1 MKKNLRIVSAA
12 AAALLAVAP
21 VAATSVSTVFADVN
35 TSVAGGPAQSST
47 DKINWDLSI
56 TNVAALNDGDS
67 ATKATATLA
76 TPVLPTDAK
85 VTVSQAKLYMTAD
98 ASGTAKSGA
107 DITINQATGNP
118 SSVPTSNDQTVS
130 KGCKYVA
137 LAYVTITGLKPS
149 TSYYING
156 SSTATTSDNTGT
168 IANYAVKS
176 AEFTI
181 SNADLA
187 GSPYVTET
195 NDTTKTVLT
204 SGSYALTPAD
214 YSVSKL
220 AKALATPANAV
231 EDSTTHKKPG
241 KYSAGV
247 TKPNDTTTGKNATAD
262 FVNSEADVRA
272 ALKAAGITT
281 KGSDETFDKPAAPFV
296 VTLNVRATN
305 GKTTAFPVTVDPN
318 ATTADATY
326 PVINYFN
333 KNTKVPFPKISNPSA
348 ATDDKTSSLTID
360 NIDDLT
366 YTGNTD
372 PITFNYVPVNG
383 VVDTA
388 AIKRAFTATVNTNN
402 SDKLAVD
409 VDVSKVNT
417 KVAGRYPVVVSA
429 TNADKKTTKI
439 TFMLTVG
446 AKGASY
452 KTVQSDGDVP
462 VYKIEGN
469 TVTDTKTT
477 VKNGDQIAIFGDAI
491 KVGDKSYTR
500 INSADS
506 NLYVETKYVDGSFK
520 PADKTSKTVMHNAYI
535 YDKDHKRV
543 GTKTLAAYTKV
554 DVLGATTKLA
564 DGSLVYQIGDNQYVM
579 ADNIDGTVRTLSH
592 NAYVYKTS
600 KKRADSRVL
609 RKGAK
614 VTTYGSPYT
623 FKNGKAYYRIG
634 GPSKQYVKVAN
645 FN

>member
-21 VAATSVSTVFADVN
+21 VAATSVSTAFAADAGQVTIKPGTGTPVTTNTLDVN
-35 TSVAGGPAQSST
+35 VVLNNPGALTTGSSVSDLNATIQPNQGEVNLTNSTSQVFKADQMNEGKT
-47 DKINWDLSI
+47 DTIAN
-56 TNVAALNDGDS
+56 
-67 ATKATATLA
+67 ATASA
-76 TPVLPTDAK
+76 KFDAK
-85 VTVSQAKLYMTAD
+85 GDYYLVV
-98 ASGTAKSGA
+98 
-107 DITINQATGNP
+107 
-118 SSVPTSNDQTVS
+118 
-130 KGCKYVA
+130 KGFSIK
-137 LAYVTITGLKPS
+137 GLKPNTDYTFSSS
-149 TSYYING
+149 TGKVTING
-156 SSTATTSDNTGT
+156 N
-168 IANYAVKS
+168 
-176 AEFTI
+176 
-181 SNADLA
+181 
-187 GSPYVTET
+187 
-195 NDTTKTVLT
+195 T
-204 SGSYALTPAD
+204 SGKVTTDNEGNAYISTL
-214 YSVSKL
+214 VSPVI
-220 AKALATPANAV
+220 TIG
-231 EDSTTHKKPG
+231 DSTTKGAPYVVAKKADG
-241 KYSAGV
+241 SA
-247 TKPNDTTTGKNATAD
+247 DTNSITSGTVPLNSSNNSVKQLVDAIQNAFVVKTTLNGGTNGTLKSGWTNL
-262 FVNSEADVRA
+262 EGDVRA
-272 ALKAAGITT
+272 GLKTAGITPKT
-281 KGSDETFDKPAAPFV
+281 DANGSFDIPAAPFSITANIYANNGTSGTFV
-296 VTLNVRATN
+296 INVNPA
-305 GKTTAFPVTVDPN
+305 GTTV
-318 ATTADATY
+318 ADASY
-326 PVINYFN
+326 PVISYKVKGKTAPVLTPELDAN
-333 KNTKVPFPKISNPSA
+333 NTGSA
-348 ATDDKTSSLTID
+348 NRTIE
-360 NIDDLT
+360 NIDDVLD
-366 YTGNTD
+366 GKGVN
-372 PITFNYVPVNG
+372 PISFNYVPVNG
-383 VVDTA
+383 VVDTT
-388 AIKRAFTATVNTNN
+388 AIKDAFTAKVATGNDDTLGVN
-402 SDKLAVD
+402 

-417 KVAGRYPVVVSA
+417 KVAGKYPVVVSA
-429 TNADKKTTKI
+429 TNADKKTSKV
-439 TFMLTVG
+439 TFYITVG
-446 AKGASY
+446 VKGASY

-477 VKNGDQIAIFGDAI
+477 VKNGDQIAVFGDAI

-520 PADKTSKTVMHNAYI
+520 PAEKTSKTVMHNAYI

>member
-21 VAATSVSTVFADVN
+21 VAATSVSTVFAD
-35 TSVAGGPAQSST
+35 
-47 DKINWDLSI
+47 
-56 TNVAALNDGDS
+56 
-67 ATKATATLA
+67 
-76 TPVLPTDAK
+76 TPVSVVGGTTNPAGTEGTLKLVINNALSLSDQTSADKLNVTLSTPKLPAADAGKTISVSAAPAK
-85 VTVSQAKLYMTAD
+85 VFLEGVVSLTKQSDGTVKVEGNSDEVVQKVLKADSTKYQAFT
-98 ASGTAKSGA
+98 
-107 DITINQATGNP
+107 
-118 SSVPTSNDQTVS
+118 
-130 KGCKYVA
+130 
-137 LAYVTITGLKPS
+137 
-149 TSYYING
+149 
-156 SSTATTSDNTGT
+156 
-168 IANYAVKS
+168 YA
-176 AEFTI
+176 TI
-181 SNADLA
+181 SNVKPDTSVTINGYKFTSDHAGTISNVPVLSESFSLA
-187 GSPYVTET
+187 NPGLTGAPYAKEV
-195 NDTTKTVLT
+195 T
-204 SGSYALTPAD
+204 SGKAVDSGSVDLNQ
-214 YSVSKL
+214 YSVHAIL
-220 AKALATPANAV
+220 VAIQAKYAPGITTQAGTQPAAPSFTNLRQ
-231 EDSTTHKKPG
+231 
-241 KYSAGV
+241 
-247 TKPNDTTTGKNATAD
+247 
-262 FVNSEADVRA
+262 DVRDGV
-272 ALKAAGITT
+272 KAAGITT
-281 KGSDETFDKPAAPFV
+281 RTDPDETFDKPAAPFPI
-296 VTLNVRATN
+296 TVRLSATN
-305 GKTTAFPVTVDPN
+305 GKSSSFVVTVNPN
-318 ATTADATY
+318 PTEGDDTFPTMTLNGTRYQGTKSIDVLPDVDA
-326 PVINYFN
+326 VN
-333 KNTKVPFPKISNPSA
+333 K
-348 ATDDKTSSLTID
+348 
-360 NIDDLT
+360 
-366 YTGNTD
+366 
-372 PITFNYVPVNG
+372 FNYVPVNG
-383 VVDTA
+383 VVDTK
-388 AIKRAFTATVNTNN
+388 AIQDAFKTTVSGT
-402 SDKLAVD
+402 DLTTLVPTVD
-409 VDVSKVNT
+409 ASKVNT
-417 KVAGRYPVVVSA
+417 KVAGKYPVTVTA
-429 TNADKKTTKI
+429 TNADKKTTKV

-446 AKGASY
+446 AKGATY

-543 GTKTLAAYTKV
+543 GTNMLRAYTKV
-554 DVLGATTKLA
+554 DVLGAATKLA